1 MTNEDVMT
9 ANRWFI
15 LALIGMA
22 PAWSAPPLTAATAAG
37 ATGHGGYLVFN
48 QFTVDADRHSVIVPP
63 PDTRAGDLLWI
74 RPLRLNSDEY
84 LVVQKCS
91 SADCATA
98 EVERAWNAAG
108 IMGWYP
114 ILSNKVRIE
123 AGATYMIWM
132 QRIPVKGGRAFSLYE
147 RDSPPLVFSPAG
159 PAGLFA
165 DANLKEAQGS
175 GPTPVASSSTEGPD
189 FVATFAGGSVVRM
202 EMLRA
207 DR

>member
-1 MTNEDVMT
+1 MT
-9 ANRWFI
+9 AHRWFI
-15 LALIGMA
+15 LAMVLIGMV
-22 PAWSAPPLTAATAAG
+22 PAWSAPSLTAAAAG

-48 QFTVDADRHSVIVPP
+48 QFAVDAERHSVIVPP

-84 LVVQKCS
+84 LVLQKCS

-98 EVERAWNAAG
+98 EVVRAWNAAG

-132 QRIPVKGGRAFSLYE
+132 QRISIKGGGAFSLYE
-147 RDSPPLVFSPAG
+147 RDSAPLVFAPTG
-159 PAGLFA
+159 PARLFA
-165 DANLKEAQGS
+165 AANLKEAQGS
-175 GPTPVASSSTEGPD
+175 GPTPIASSSTEGPD

-207 DR
+207 GKP